1 MLFTDL
7 ISSISH
13 ALPQLVE
20 ASTRHTPDDEI
31 FGCKIGY
38 AFLRPD
44 RFGKGDAIDL
54 STASTWSG
62 LQASPLGILGSTDIG
77 EVVAT
82 VMRQRYAA
90 NVIRYAVTPSAPTR
104 RVDGMSGPFPDEV
117 VAPRVLCV
125 ALPWAGNL
133 AAEIAKNRFNQLNP
147 QLVLVAWRRSRA
159 IERAI
164 AHLGEH
170 YAEPVQLCHLA
181 KIACISKCHLVRL
194 FTATLGMSPHRYQLV
209 LRLSRAKTML
219 REGTCITQIAQ
230 GVGFFDHSHLDRSFR
245 ILIGMTPTQYQQ
257 SVTQ

>member
-7 ISSISH
+7 IGSISH

-20 ASTRHTPDDEI
+20 ASTRHATDDEI
-31 FGCKIGY
+31 FGPKIGY

-44 RFGKGDAIDL
+44 SFGKGDAVDL
-54 STASTWSG
+54 SSATMWSS
-62 LQASPLGILGSTDIG
+62 LHATTLGVLGSTPIG
-77 EVVAT
+77 QVVAT
-82 VMRQRYAA
+82 AVRQRFGAD
-90 NVIRYAVTPSAPTR
+90 VIRYPMTTAALGDCADVERCRSLDDVLA
-104 RVDGMSGPFPDEV
+104 
-117 VAPRVLCV
+117 ARVLCV
-125 ALPWAGNL
+125 ALPWGGDL
-133 AAEIAKNRFNQLNP
+133 SDSIVRNRFNQLNP
-147 QLVLVAWRRSRA
+147 QLVLVVWRRSRA

-164 AHLGEH
+164 AYLGKH
-170 YAEPVQLCHLA
+170 YAEPVQLCNLA
-181 KIACISKCHLVRL
+181 QVACISKCHLVRL

-257 SVTQ
+257 SVAR